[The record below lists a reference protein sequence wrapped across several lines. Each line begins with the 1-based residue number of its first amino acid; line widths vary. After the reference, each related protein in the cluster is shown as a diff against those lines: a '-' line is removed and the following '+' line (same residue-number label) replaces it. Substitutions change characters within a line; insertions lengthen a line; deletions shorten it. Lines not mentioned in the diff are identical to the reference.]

1 MFVFSNMHAVSENL
15 YHGAAYSFVCLT
27 VSSLGELE
35 LCLLSL
41 FVAPSTVVSANEST
55 PVSFHWR

>member
-1 MFVFSNMHAVSENL
+1 MHAVSENL

-55 PVSFHWR
+55 PVSFH